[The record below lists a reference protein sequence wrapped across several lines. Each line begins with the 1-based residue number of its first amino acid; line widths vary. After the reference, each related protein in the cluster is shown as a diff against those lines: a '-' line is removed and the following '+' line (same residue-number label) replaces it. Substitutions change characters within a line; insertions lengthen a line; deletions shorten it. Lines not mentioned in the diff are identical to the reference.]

1 MGKYEGRKKTASLKN
16 AKKNPRRAKKIIPD
30 PSVDLLKFNDAC
42 GLALDFK
49 SFIMELSLIARIIE
63 AFREK
68 DT

>member
-1 MGKYEGRKKTASLKN
+1 MREEKRQPLLKMLKKTPEEL
-16 AKKNPRRAKKIIPD
+16 KKIIPD